1 MPERAE
7 CAVCYC
13 LKRKVAMRKTSRI
26 VGSVVWPF
34 FAATR
39 LDLLAVK
46 PRFLALGASDGELSA
61 LLPLDG
67 SPGPPS
73 DRLIDL
79 VPALVGRAKVARLPA
94 LAERRAPSHV
104 HRWPGHHYRL
114 LAALVEELRP
124 RSVVEIGTFT
134 GLSALAILPALPTDG
149 QLVTIDV
156 IPWYEIS
163 GTFLKNSDFVGGKL
177 TQIVCDLREA
187 QTCTMHSSLLREADL
202 IFVDGPKDGVF
213 ERKLAQNF
221 DLLGLKP
228 GALVVFDDIRIWN
241 MLRIWQEIA
250 HPKLDLTGL
259 GHWTGTGLV
268 DWRAVSN
275 LPR

>member
-1 MPERAE
+1 
-7 CAVCYC
+7 
-13 LKRKVAMRKTSRI
+13 
-26 VGSVVWPF
+26 
-34 FAATR
+34 
-39 LDLLAVK
+39 
-46 PRFLALGASDGELSA
+46 
-61 LLPLDG
+61 
-67 SPGPPS
+67 
-73 DRLIDL
+73 
-79 VPALVGRAKVARLPA
+79 
-94 LAERRAPSHV
+94 
-104 HRWPGHHYRL
+104 

-124 RSVVEIGTFT
+124 HRVVEIGTFT

-156 IPWYEIS
+156 IPWDKIS
-163 GTFLKNSDFVGGKL
+163 GTFLKNFDFVGGKL
-177 TQIVCDLREA
+177 TQIVCDLREPQA
-187 QTCTMHSSLLREADL
+187 WTLHSSLLREADL
-202 IFVDGPKDGVF
+202 VFVDGPKDGVF

-268 DWRAVSN
+268 DWCPAVSN
-275 LPR
+275 LLPL

>member
-1 MPERAE
+1 
-7 CAVCYC
+7 
-13 LKRKVAMRKTSRI
+13 MRRTSRI
-26 VGSVVWPF
+26 MGSLLWPL

-61 LLPLDG
+61 LFPLDG
-67 SPGPPS
+67 SPGAPS

-79 VPALVGRAKVARLPA
+79 VPALVARAKVARLPA
-94 LAERRAPSHV
+94 LAERRAPIYV

-124 RSVVEIGTFT
+124 RLVVEIGTFT
-134 GLSALAILPALPTDG
+134 GLSALAMLSVLPADG
-149 QLVTIDV
+149 RLVTIDV
-156 IPWYEIS
+156 IPWNKIS
-163 GTFLKNSDFVGGKL
+163 GTFLRNSDFAEGKL
-177 TQIVCDLREA
+177 TQILCDLGDS
-187 QTCTMHSSLLREADL
+187 QTCTLHSQVLCDADL

-213 ERKLAQNF
+213 ERELLQNF
-221 DLLGLKP
+221 DLLGLKV
-228 GALVVFDDIRIWN
+228 GALIAFDDIRIWN

-250 HPKLDLTGL
+250 RPKLDLTGL

-268 DWRAVSN
+268 DWRLTNPTISAKATQSSST
-275 LPR
+275 LKMS

>member
-1 MPERAE
+1 MRRA
-7 CAVCYC
+7 
-13 LKRKVAMRKTSRI
+13 SQI
-26 VGSVVWPF
+26 VGSLVWPF

-39 LDLLAVK
+39 LDLLAIK
-46 PRFLALGASDGELSA
+46 PRFLSFGASDGELSA

-67 SPGPPS
+67 SPGAPS

-79 VPALVGRAKVARLPA
+79 VPTLVTRAKVARLPA
-94 LAERRAPSHV
+94 LAERHAPGYV

-124 RSVVEIGTFT
+124 RRVVEIGTFT

-156 IPWYEIS
+156 IPWDKIS
-163 GTFLKNSDFVGGKL
+163 GTFLKNSDLVGGKL

-187 QTCTMHSSLLREADL
+187 QTCTLHASLLREADL
-202 IFVDGPKDGVF
+202 VFVDGPKDGVF

-228 GALVVFDDIRIWN
+228 GVLVVFDDIRIWN

-268 DWRAVSN
+268 DWRPAVSN